1 MITLSIVYDHR
12 GRTERGAE
20 GPVEVRVTI
29 NRKPYYI
36 NTGVRVC
43 KARFVGG
50 IIKDTATTSDADI
63 LNERLRTI
71 VTLVEQEVNKC
82 LDERREIDVAD
93 IRRRVWGMGAA
104 HGVGD
109 DSTLIDWIRERVKT
123 LNVSKGTR
131 MKYLTLCNKMVEYG
145 KIIRW
150 QDLTVE
156 AIYDFDAWLH
166 QQDVHL
172 SENQLR
178 AGMEPRKMGD
188 TGVSAYHKS
197 LRAMLNRALRMGKI
211 QANPYD
217 RLRGEFK
224 HSKREVTE
232 YLTEEQ
238 MQRLLAIK
246 PVPGSQVDMARDL
259 FIFQMFTGL
268 AYIDTQRFDASQYRR
283 IVTPTDGTATDGT
296 DAKASGTGA
305 AAGTGP
311 TEKWVYIGER
321 IKTGVPYVSMLLPP
335 VVEVLK
341 KYGWHVPRMN
351 NQKYNQL
358 LKAIGMVIG
367 IERLHSHMARHTFG
381 TWMLSK
387 GAKIE
392 NVSRMM
398 GHTNITQTQ
407 RYAKVLAKDVYDDY
421 ERIAESMA
429 KDDNK

>member
-1 MITLSIVYDHR
+1 MITLSIVFDHR
-12 GRTERGAE
+12 GRTQKGEE
-20 GPVEVRVTI
+20 GPVEVRVTV

-36 NTGVRVC
+36 NTGVRVR
-43 KARFVGG
+43 KNRFVAGT
-50 IIKDTATTSDADI
+50 IKDTQDTSDADI
-63 LNERLRTI
+63 LNERLRI
-71 VTLVEQEVNKC
+71 VASLVEQEVNRC
-82 LDERREIDVAD
+82 LDERREIDVAS
-93 IRRRVWGMGAA
+93 IRRKVWSMG
-104 HGVGD
+104 VSSDGD
-109 DSTLIDWIRERVKT
+109 DTSLIDWIRERSAT
-123 LNVSKGTR
+123 LNVSKSTR
-131 MKYLTLCNKMVEYG
+131 MKYLTLCNRMVEYG
-145 KIIRW
+145 KILRW
-150 QDLTVE
+150 QDLSVE

-166 QQDVHL
+166 AQDVRL

-178 AGMEPRKMGD
+178 RGIKPRKMGD

-211 QANPYD
+211 QVNPYD

-238 MQRLLAIK
+238 MQKILKLT

-259 FIFQMFTGL
+259 FIFQMYTGL
-268 AYIDTQRFDASQYRR
+268 AYIDTQKFDATQYRE
-283 IVTPTDGTATDGT
+283 VNG
-296 DAKASGTGA
+296 
-305 AAGTGP
+305 
-311 TEKWVYIGER
+311 KWKFIGER
-321 IKTGVPYVSMLLPP
+321 VKTGVPYVSMLLPP

-341 KYGWHVPRMN
+341 KYDWHVPKMN
-351 NQKYNQL
+351 NQRYNQL

-381 TWMLSK
+381 TWMLSQ

-407 RYAKVLAKDVYDDY
+407 RYAKVLAKDVYDDF
-421 ERIAESMA
+421 EMVGE
-429 KDDNK
+429 KLKNKKGG

>member
-1 MITLSIVYDHR
+1 MITLSLVYDHR
-12 GRTERGAE
+12 GRTRKGED

-43 KARFVGG
+43 KNRFVAGT
-50 IIKDTATTSDADI
+50 IKDTKDTHDADI

-71 VTLVEQEVNKC
+71 ATLVEQEVNRC
-82 LDERREIDVAD
+82 LDERKEIDVAD
-93 IRRRVWGMGAA
+93 IRRKVWSL
-104 HGVGD
+104 GVAQDGVD
-109 DSTLIDWIRERVKT
+109 DTSLVDWIKERAKT
-123 LNVSKGTR
+123 LSLSKGTR
-131 MKYLTLCNKMVEYG
+131 MKYYTLCNKMLEYG
-145 KIIRW
+145 KITRW
-150 QDLTVE
+150 QDLSVE

-197 LRAMLNRALRMGKI
+197 LRAMLNRALKIGKI
-211 QANPYD
+211 DANPYD

-224 HSKREVTE
+224 HTKRETTE

-238 MQRLLAIK
+238 MQKILDIE

-259 FIFQMFTGL
+259 FIFQMYTGL
-268 AYIDTQRFDASQYRR
+268 AYIDTQRFDATQYRE
-283 IVTPTDGTATDGT
+283 VDG
-296 DAKASGTGA
+296 
-305 AAGTGP
+305 
-311 TEKWVYIGER
+311 KWKFIGER
-321 IKTGVPYVSMLLPP
+321 VKTGVPYVSMLLPP

-341 KYGWHVPRMN
+341 KYDWHVPIMN

-367 IERLHSHMARHTFG
+367 IERLHSHMGRHTFG
-381 TWMLSK
+381 TWMLSQ

-407 RYAKVLAKDVYDDY
+407 RYAKVLAKDVYDDFDMV
-421 ERIAESMA
+421 AEKLEKKKKA
-429 KDDNK
+429 KD

>member
-1 MITLSIVYDHR
+1 MITLSIVFDHR
-12 GRTERGAE
+12 GRIQKGEE
-20 GPVEVRVTI
+20 GPVEVRVTV

-36 NTGVRVC
+36 NTGVRVR
-43 KARFVGG
+43 KNRFVAGT
-50 IIKDTATTSDADI
+50 IKDTQDSSDADI
-63 LNERLRTI
+63 LNERLRI
-71 VTLVEQEVNKC
+71 VASLVEQEVNRC

-93 IRRRVWGMGAA
+93 IRRKVWSMG
-104 HGVGD
+104 VSSDGD
-109 DSTLIDWIRERVKT
+109 DTGLVDWIRERSAT
-123 LNVSKGTR
+123 LNVSKSTR
-131 MKYLTLCNKMVEYG
+131 MKYLTLCNRMVEYG
-145 KIIRW
+145 KILRW

-156 AIYDFDAWLH
+156 AIYDFDAFLH
-166 QQDVHL
+166 AQDVHL
-172 SENQLR
+172 TENQLR
-178 AGMEPRKMGD
+178 RGMEPRKMGD

-211 QANPYD
+211 QVNPYD

-238 MQRLLAIK
+238 MQKILELT

-259 FIFQMFTGL
+259 FIFQMYTGL
-268 AYIDTQRFDASQYRR
+268 AYIDTQKFDATQYRE
-283 IVTPTDGTATDGT
+283 VNG
-296 DAKASGTGA
+296 
-305 AAGTGP
+305 
-311 TEKWVYIGER
+311 KWKFIGER
-321 IKTGVPYVSMLLPP
+321 VKTGVPYVSMLLPP

-341 KYGWHVPRMN
+341 KYDWHVPKMN
-351 NQKYNQL
+351 NQRYNQL

-381 TWMLSK
+381 TWMLSQ

-407 RYAKVLAKDVYDDY
+407 RYAKVLAKDVYDDF
-421 ERIAESMA
+421 EMVGE
-429 KDDNK
+429 KLKNKKGG

>member
-1 MITLSIVYDHR
+1 MITLSIVFDHR
-12 GRTERGAE
+12 GRTQKGEE
-20 GPVEVRVTI
+20 GPVEVRVTV

-36 NTGVRVC
+36 NTGVRVR
-43 KARFVGG
+43 KNRFVAGT
-50 IIKDTATTSDADI
+50 IKDTQDTSDADI
-63 LNERLRTI
+63 LNERLRI
-71 VTLVEQEVNKC
+71 VASLVEQEVNRC

-93 IRRRVWGMGAA
+93 IRRKVWGMG
-104 HGVGD
+104 VSSDGD
-109 DSTLIDWIRERVKT
+109 DTGLVDWIRDRSKT

-131 MKYLTLCNKMVEYG
+131 MKYMTLCNRMVEYG
-145 KIIRW
+145 KILRW
-150 QDLTVE
+150 QDLSVE

-166 QQDVHL
+166 AQNVHL
-172 SENQLR
+172 TDNQLR
-178 AGMEPRKMGD
+178 QGIKPRKMGD

-211 QANPYD
+211 QVNPYD

-224 HSKREVTE
+224 HSKREATE

-238 MQRLLAIK
+238 MQKILELT

-259 FIFQMFTGL
+259 FIFQMYTGL
-268 AYIDTQRFDASQYRR
+268 AYIDTQKFDATQYRE
-283 IVTPTDGTATDGT
+283 VNG
-296 DAKASGTGA
+296 
-305 AAGTGP
+305 
-311 TEKWVYIGER
+311 KWKFIGER
-321 IKTGVPYVSMLLPP
+321 VKTGVPYVSMLLPP

-341 KYGWHVPRMN
+341 KYDWHVPRMN
-351 NQKYNQL
+351 NQRYNQL

-381 TWMLSK
+381 TWMLSQ

-407 RYAKVLAKDVYDDY
+407 RYAKVLAKDVYDDF
-421 ERIAESMA
+421 EMVGE
-429 KDDNK
+429 KLKNKKGG

>member
-1 MITLSIVYDHR
+1 MITLSIVFDHR
-12 GRTERGAE
+12 GRTQKGEE
-20 GPVEVRVTI
+20 GPVEVRVTV

-43 KARFVGG
+43 KNRFVAGT
-50 IIKDTATTSDADI
+50 IKDTQDTSDADI
-63 LNERLRTI
+63 LNERLRI
-71 VTLVEQEVNKC
+71 VASLVEQEVNRC
-82 LDERREIDVAD
+82 LDERREIDVAA
-93 IRRRVWGMGAA
+93 IRRKVWSMG
-104 HGVGD
+104 VSSDGD
-109 DSTLIDWIRERVKT
+109 DTSLIDWIRERSAT
-123 LNVSKGTR
+123 LNVSKSTR
-131 MKYLTLCNKMVEYG
+131 MKYVTLCNRMVEYG
-145 KIIRW
+145 KILRW
-150 QDLTVE
+150 QDLSVE

-166 QQDVHL
+166 AQDVHL
-172 SENQLR
+172 TENQLR
-178 AGMEPRKMGD
+178 RGMEPRKMGD

-211 QANPYD
+211 QVNPYD

-238 MQRLLAIK
+238 MQKILELT

-259 FIFQMFTGL
+259 FIFQMYTGL
-268 AYIDTQRFDASQYRR
+268 AYIDTQKFDATQYRE
-283 IVTPTDGTATDGT
+283 VNG
-296 DAKASGTGA
+296 
-305 AAGTGP
+305 
-311 TEKWVYIGER
+311 KWKFIGER
-321 IKTGVPYVSMLLPP
+321 VKTGVPYVSMLLPP

-341 KYGWHVPRMN
+341 KYDWHVPRMN
-351 NQKYNQL
+351 NQRYNQL

-381 TWMLSK
+381 TWMLSQ

-407 RYAKVLAKDVYDDY
+407 RYAKVLAKDVYDDF
-421 ERIAESMA
+421 EMVGE
-429 KDDNK
+429 KLKNKKGG

>member
-1 MITLSIVYDHR
+1 MITLSIVFDHR
-12 GRTERGAE
+12 GRTQKGVE
-20 GPVEVRVTI
+20 GPVEVRVTV

-43 KARFVGG
+43 KNRFVAGT
-50 IIKDTATTSDADI
+50 IRDTQESSDADI
-63 LNERLRTI
+63 LNERLRI
-71 VTLVEQEVNKC
+71 VASLVEQEVNRC
-82 LDERREIDVAD
+82 LDERREIDVAA
-93 IRRRVWGMGAA
+93 IRRKVWSMG
-104 HGVGD
+104 VSSDGD
-109 DSTLIDWIRERVKT
+109 DTSLIDWIRERSAT
-123 LNVSKGTR
+123 LNVSKSTR
-131 MKYLTLCNKMVEYG
+131 MKYMTLCNRMVEYG
-145 KIIRW
+145 KILRW
-150 QDLTVE
+150 QDLSVE

-166 QQDVHL
+166 AQDVHL

-178 AGMEPRKMGD
+178 RGIKPRKMGD

-211 QANPYD
+211 QVNPYD

-224 HSKREVTE
+224 HSKRETTE

-238 MQRLLAIK
+238 MQKILELT

-259 FIFQMFTGL
+259 FIFQMYTGL
-268 AYIDTQRFDASQYRR
+268 AYIDTQKFDATQYRE
-283 IVTPTDGTATDGT
+283 VNG
-296 DAKASGTGA
+296 
-305 AAGTGP
+305 
-311 TEKWVYIGER
+311 KWKFIGER
-321 IKTGVPYVSMLLPP
+321 VKTGVPYVSMLLPP

-341 KYGWHVPRMN
+341 KYDWHVPRMN
-351 NQKYNQL
+351 NQRYNQL

-381 TWMLSK
+381 TWMLSQ

-407 RYAKVLAKDVYDDY
+407 RYAKVLAKDVYDDF
-421 ERIAESMA
+421 EMVGE
-429 KDDNK
+429 KLKNKKGG